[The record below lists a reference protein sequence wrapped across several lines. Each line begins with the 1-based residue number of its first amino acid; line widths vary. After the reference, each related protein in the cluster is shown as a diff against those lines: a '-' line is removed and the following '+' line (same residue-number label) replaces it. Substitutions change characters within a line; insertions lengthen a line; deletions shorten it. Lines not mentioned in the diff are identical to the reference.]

1 MTTTDDL
8 LPVKTL
14 AAILQV
20 SQPFFWKMEKEFQF
34 ERHQVSERR
43 IKFSLSDVMERI
55 AIHNGQTEI
64 VVTSPD
70 DVIFVDQQEAS
81 RRLGIS
87 VNTFRSHAARVGLT
101 RHKIGKRCVRYRWS
115 EVSRKL
121 AQVQF

>member
-1 MTTTDDL
+1 MKAEDL
-8 LPVKTL
+8 VSAKT
-14 AAILQV
+14 AAAMLHV
-20 SQPFFWKMEKEFQF
+20 SQPFFWKLEKDLGF
-34 ERHQVSERR
+34 ERFQVSERR
-43 IKFSLSDVMERI
+43 VKFSLSDVIDRI
-55 AIHNGQTEI
+55 AIHNGMAEI